1 MILVGTS
8 SSGYSVIHCLH
19 RCQAISTRSCRMS
32 GSTSIPASPK
42 SPASSYLTP
51 ASKSPPTPISME
63 NSKVQRQSSVFYPD
77 SLKPW
82 QTVLLVPETPMSI
95 CHEKTSGREVG
106 SSSQLCSPPSLLLP
120 NAADRHGG
128 RRQGREL
135 LAIARTLT
143 GKLGRAGMSLDLDGC
158 AVNPAVNSC
167 ASAAQ
172 AEPGC
177 CKAGA
182 CGGWKAGST
191 SSQNVISL

>member
-1 MILVGTS
+1 MLGTGNGDVPKVVRAPGVFGKHSQGCPGWELDWMILVGIS

-63 NSKVQRQSSVFYPD
+63 NSKVQRQSSGFYPD

-128 RRQGREL
+128 R
-135 LAIARTLT
+135 
-143 GKLGRAGMSLDLDGC
+143 S
-158 AVNPAVNSC
+158 
-167 ASAAQ
+167 
-172 AEPGC
+172 
-177 CKAGA
+177 
-182 CGGWKAGST
+182 
-191 SSQNVISL
+191 